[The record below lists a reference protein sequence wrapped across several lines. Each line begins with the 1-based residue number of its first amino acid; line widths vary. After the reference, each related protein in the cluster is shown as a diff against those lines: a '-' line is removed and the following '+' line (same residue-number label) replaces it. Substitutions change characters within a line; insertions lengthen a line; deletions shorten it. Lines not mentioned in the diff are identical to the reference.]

1 MAQPRE
7 MLKILGFSWKPSLP
21 AAAAGSC
28 MIASEVR
35 DCFDRATVEPVSNR
49 SSHLDLTAWHD
60 YC

>member
-1 MAQPRE
+1 